1 MIMKWEGIDVKAHSK
16 FVFQVMTWGDNNKD
30 DEPISNPYI
39 FFLIY
44 DHEVGW

>member
-1 MIMKWEGIDVKAHSK
+1 MGRYRCQGTLKY
-16 FVFQVMTWGDNNKD
+16 VFQVMTWGDNKD
-30 DEPISNPYI
+30 DEPISNPCI

>member
-1 MIMKWEGIDVKAHSK
+1 MIMKWEDIDVKAHSK
-16 FVFQVMTWGDNNKD
+16 FVFQVMTWGDNKD
-30 DEPISNPYI
+30 DESISNPCI